1 MISPAQQTAAPQSKS
16 RDSREMETLL
26 AAIPIKRITDQ
37 IRLHWGLPECDVY
50 LNSLLVNDRDR
61 QRAGFAPEVSSAIFA
76 LLKLNEQQHPV
87 RGNERVIEI
96 TNGIAWAPPSGH

>member
-1 MISPAQQTAAPQSKS
+1 MISSAQQTAAPQPKS

-37 IRLHWGLPECDVY
+37 IRLYWGLPECDVY
-50 LNSLLVNDRDR
+50 LNSLLINDRDR

-76 LLKLNEQQHPV
+76 LLKLNEKVQPRH
-87 RGNERVIEI
+87 ETAIDI
-96 TNGIAWAPPSGH
+96 TNGIAWAPAPGPGH